1 MDNMNLNGNFFRE
14 DKKVN
19 DLLLENLTTF
29 GDVQIKIKLK
39 ELMDKYSLTLREVAL
54 LTGLRQAT
62 ISEVRSGKRQT
73 INIAHFLLLIKAFR
87 ITDLNDLIELE
98 MNDDTREMFDSER
111 AEMDKRNTIT
121 EDMEDTI
128 RANKGRRYINQ

>member
-1 MDNMNLNGNFFRE
+1 MEKMNLNGNFFRE

-19 DLLLENLTTF
+19 DLLLENLKAF
-29 GDVQIKIKLK
+29 EDVQIKIKLK
-39 ELMDKYSLTLREVAL
+39 ELMDKYSLTLREVSL

-87 ITDLNDLIELE
+87 ITDLSDIIDLE
-98 MNDDTREMFDSER
+98 MNEDTRERFDRER
-111 AEMDKRNTIT
+111 AEMDKKNTLT
-121 EDMEDTI
+121 EEMEDTI
-128 RANKGRRYINQ
+128 RANKGRRYITQ